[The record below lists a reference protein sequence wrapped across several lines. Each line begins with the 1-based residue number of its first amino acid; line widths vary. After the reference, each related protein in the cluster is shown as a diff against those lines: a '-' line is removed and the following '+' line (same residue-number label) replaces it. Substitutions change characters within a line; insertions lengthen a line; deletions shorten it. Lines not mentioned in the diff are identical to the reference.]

1 MDVQA
6 ELKRIREESREDFK
20 FTMIA
25 LDNVTQSLATVTREM
40 DLVKGKMARQEER
53 FEMMLDVVQHQIDE
67 SVKQGE
73 FQELR
78 ARFEALE
85 KRIDSAA

>member
-1 MDVQA
+1 MDVQL

-25 LDNVTQSLATVTREM
+25 LDNVTQALTSVTREM
-40 DLVKGKMARQEER
+40 DLVKAKMARQEER
-53 FEMMLDVVQHQIDE
+53 FEMMLNVVQHQIDE
-67 SVKQGE
+67 SVKQAD
-73 FQELR
+73 LADIR
-78 ARFEALE
+78 ARLEALE